1 MGIPSAPPSHYYF
14 FFQLESLLDGQGH
27 IKAVHVS
34 QTSLPGSDK
43 LTWPTP
49 ITEGRS
55 KTCSLH
61 LLLFPQSPSLS
72 WYFFCRSWRNRSPK
86 CLQRLNASKMRR
98 GKRQTIMLG
107 SRPGKWNK
115 MGIPLF
121 IKSPSWCWENKSTNG
136 IWITTRTGMMTGI
149 LFSSEISLSFRIVR
163 HFTLGLS
170 ELSCECPKWNT
181 CILSLTSLL
190 LCVCS
195 KLSQRDKLLSL
206 GRKKFN
212 MDPEKVGFAHSS
224 YEEKAVRK
232 RSSWLLVHLQ
242 LPMPK
247 ELCPESVGLVSYL
260 TKAPV
265 SSTFLPIPE

>member
-1 MGIPSAPPSHYYF
+1 
-14 FFQLESLLDGQGH
+14 
-27 IKAVHVS
+27 
-34 QTSLPGSDK
+34 
-43 LTWPTP
+43 
-49 ITEGRS
+49 
-55 KTCSLH
+55 
-61 LLLFPQSPSLS
+61 
-72 WYFFCRSWRNRSPK
+72 
-86 CLQRLNASKMRR
+86 
-98 GKRQTIMLG
+98 
-107 SRPGKWNK
+107 
-115 MGIPLF
+115 
-121 IKSPSWCWENKSTNG
+121 
-136 IWITTRTGMMTGI
+136 MMTGM
-149 LFSSEISLSFRIVR
+149 LFSSEISLSFWIVR
-163 HFTLGLS
+163 HLTLGYLSCLVSVLS
-170 ELSCECPKWNT
+170 ETRVFC
-181 CILSLTSLL
+181 LTSLL
-190 LCVCS
+190 RVCS